1 MKKQNV
7 VKDIDVTHKTVG
19 ESIGNIISDL
29 LYGHNGEYAE
39 RAIKELI
46 KANDEKWR
54 SKVLELKAILEKN
67 KDEPV
72 TGNVVL
78 LELNNIF
85 IDLGE
90 NK

>member
-1 MKKQNV
+1 MN
-7 VKDIDVTHKTVG
+7 KTQTI
-19 ESIGNIISDL
+19 EEKIKNIISDL

-46 KANDEKWR
+46 KANDDKWR
-54 SKVLELKAILEKN
+54 SKVLELRSFLKKN
-67 KDEPV
+67 KEVPM

>member
-1 MKKQNV
+1 MNKKQ
-7 VKDIDVTHKTVG
+7 TVEERFKEMNRNCAG
-19 ESIGNIISDL
+19 AYNCGKFPPEVLKFIK
-29 LYGHNGEYAE
+29 AE
-39 RAIKELI
+39 L
-46 KANDEKWR
+46 KANDDAWR